1 MATPGIGDPYWF
13 EWYVGLKNIINML
26 NPDNGIEYVIFQC
39 SKYNT
44 IDDVV
49 VGYKDGGHEICYQIK
64 HEIFTSKTQNL
75 TFGKLLEQETK
86 TKPCLLCAIAQGW
99 QAARASAENQIK
111 PILYTNRTLGP
122 NRATRTFNGKSY
134 SSYPIKKFFEKV
146 KTALN
151 KLPEGAEVSFE
162 DKTLQTQWEEM
173 CAAIDTLDT
182 ATIVAFSKAFEIQG
196 NQLGLLDTEHE
207 LITSLAKTFAC
218 SDNLAKELFIKLAAA
233 LRKWTTTSRANEK
246 IFIEDVYSILGAE
259 SEPDLS
265 PHRLAPPFPFFES
278 RKAFS
283 ARLEKQ
289 LRETNKKVVFISGN
303 PGAGKTSIISH
314 LQAEFNLFF
323 LRYHT
328 FRPISP
334 EQHFYN
340 TDGDLCTP
348 ENLWGTLLEQLRYHF
363 RGKLAQYQIPLNNHF
378 CTTEEMRA
386 QVYRLLKIL
395 GREALDREEK
405 IFVCIDGIDHAAR
418 AKNVVSFLD
427 SLYLPEEIPDGI
439 CVIIVGQPADMY
451 QSRYPTWITMP
462 DLVEQINIPNINEN
476 DIKQLILA
484 RAPHFTDDVVGISN
498 LVFQKTQGNNLSAVF
513 AVEELKK
520 LSSLEEVVSHFE
532 KSHISADIQQY
543 YHHMW
548 NFVKHELSSAG
559 LNILYP
565 ESVVSCPI
573 LLMNGRINTRIL
585 ANALPYQ
592 ISKTDWEL
600 IFNKLYPLIIPAD
613 APDEFTLF
621 HNDFR
626 IFLMGQ
632 ITGYQARYEEI
643 AGFLADYLLHHN
655 EGLLTYILT
664 IPLLCHANKKELIPQ
679 YFTSS
684 FVIDALAEGV
694 SKKRLAE
701 YAQLAYD
708 MSCVSKDEKLYCNT
722 YLAIKTLYQHGEY
735 YEYYDFK
742 YQSIDYPELSTIDI
756 AEIRA
761 LPLSIEVL
769 EEYSAVLSLCSKFV
783 NSNTTEYID
792 RAIALY
798 EKWFGSLTP
807 YSFVPLWNG
816 GRTENAWELR
826 NSDVGRVL
834 HQWGSVFSI
843 LKMPLPCIEAPTSD
857 INAAARVIWGD
868 AYFENCF
875 ESKDYERA
883 CDALKGRFVSK
894 RCFEEKLETIF
905 YAGQVAPFETY
916 ISKLATQAN
925 EPSNC
930 LLASAA
936 LALYNHTCILSK
948 QVEPIKHIYDANS
961 YIAVL
966 TAFLIGCAEASSDE
980 AVICSHTKKVYDLPT
995 DSNETEVKQITW
1007 LVRLASLLGKYHMRP
1022 TNMSSEALIRHVKW
1036 FLTTKLRRPFD
1047 YSKAHRFLLFIL
1059 LKSNIGLKLLKT
1071 YDLAAD
1077 LEYTLM
1083 NIDLLG
1089 MHYKVHILEFLKTH
1103 NRLPII
1109 KKYIYAFYGEDGTK
1123 IFLNE
1128 NVVEMHQIFSP
1139 YGMLVAPDIMK
1150 AVSQKIKW
1158 NVVGYTGYKEY
1169 AMQGPSDCF
1178 ELLTSMNPSLWKSYG
1193 HSLYWQSEYASLS
1206 NNGYSSDIQTNI
1218 AKAAAQCGLADFWE
1232 LHFWNEDYQLNPNIL
1247 YQSLFEFISIA
1258 HTKEDL
1264 QALWLFNCGI
1274 HTWYTQEG
1282 RLGGKYIFEACSKKA
1297 AEWNVDFEEIVYKL
1311 TPEWLTIVQHELNS
1325 SKIMSQPDDFTKRFD
1340 EEKQQI
1346 HVEYGEMSYNEILQ
1360 SLPQTA
1366 YLSNATERFR
1376 TISKRIEQ
1384 EQKLNH
1390 DNAVYMIENMCP
1402 YLADKTWRYEGFE
1415 DILKP
1420 LIAASNREGFWLLAK
1435 IIGQN
1440 LSEYNYQISVRNMQ
1454 LLLKLFCC
1462 CEEPKLQNLFEQEL
1476 STQEMWITGN
1486 KHINPDFKIIPVLHD
1501 NTTPTSYA
1509 QYAFMVLME
1518 QIETHNARKIE
1529 GAIYSIYNLGKHFG
1543 EIFTVLSEKW
1553 STYSDFQKDTLL
1565 VIIAR
1570 WFFDQ
1575 IDGLDHLREIV
1586 LLEYRNC
1593 SSLTRKYYLH
1603 SILTSDSKSDISA
1616 SEAIYTPSSSNC
1628 DFPGTPSNV
1637 ISRRVDRFLE
1647 FIEEWYDY
1655 PHMNDDLRI
1664 CIKRSGC
1671 KENYGVDNFQK
1682 IGDCLLPAAIDE
1694 EDRILY
1700 SAEKDGRWVEIP
1712 LLQKKCWLLP
1722 SDDPYLLTEMPHM
1735 VFDDSWFPCISDSY
1749 GEKSDIRINKD
1760 QFSKIVHGNRP
1771 VGEIVLGACVWY
1783 PWNDDDGKLYIETAK
1798 IDTNTLSPYRS
1809 DKVDPC
1815 FGNYG
1820 LLAHGGAL
1828 VEFGGDFAH
1837 INGASLFKVVG
1848 GNMFFY
1854 LCNSQIAP
1862 SEIWREGF
1870 KCVPDHTSPYCWRDE
1885 NGNIVLRF
1893 ERIASPIREAMHEKY
1908 YRQPILFRWLCNS
1921 EWLKETLCKHNLHL
1935 RYVSRLESIP

>member
-182 ATIVAFSKAFEIQG
+182 ATIVAFSKAFE
-196 NQLGLLDTEHE
+196 
-207 LITSLAKTFAC
+207 
-218 SDNLAKELFIKLAAA
+218 
-233 LRKWTTTSRANEK
+233 
-246 IFIEDVYSILGAE
+246 
-259 SEPDLS
+259 
-265 PHRLAPPFPFFES
+265 
-278 RKAFS
+278 
-283 ARLEKQ
+283 
-289 LRETNKKVVFISGN
+289 
-303 PGAGKTSIISH
+303 
-314 LQAEFNLFF
+314 
-323 LRYHT
+323 
-328 FRPISP
+328 
-334 EQHFYN
+334 
-340 TDGDLCTP
+340 
-348 ENLWGTLLEQLRYHF
+348 
-363 RGKLAQYQIPLNNHF
+363 
-378 CTTEEMRA
+378 
-386 QVYRLLKIL
+386 
-395 GREALDREEK
+395 
-405 IFVCIDGIDHAAR
+405 
-418 AKNVVSFLD
+418 
-427 SLYLPEEIPDGI
+427 
-439 CVIIVGQPADMY
+439 
-451 QSRYPTWITMP
+451 
-462 DLVEQINIPNINEN
+462 
-476 DIKQLILA
+476 
-484 RAPHFTDDVVGISN
+484 
-498 LVFQKTQGNNLSAVF
+498 
-513 AVEELKK
+513 
-520 LSSLEEVVSHFE
+520 
-532 KSHISADIQQY
+532 
-543 YHHMW
+543 
-548 NFVKHELSSAG
+548 
-559 LNILYP
+559 
-565 ESVVSCPI
+565 
-573 LLMNGRINTRIL
+573 
-585 ANALPYQ
+585 
-592 ISKTDWEL
+592 
-600 IFNKLYPLIIPAD
+600 
-613 APDEFTLF
+613 
-621 HNDFR
+621 
-626 IFLMGQ
+626 
-632 ITGYQARYEEI
+632 
-643 AGFLADYLLHHN
+643 
-655 EGLLTYILT
+655 
-664 IPLLCHANKKELIPQ
+664 
-679 YFTSS
+679 
-684 FVIDALAEGV
+684 
-694 SKKRLAE
+694 
-701 YAQLAYD
+701 
-708 MSCVSKDEKLYCNT
+708 
-722 YLAIKTLYQHGEY
+722 
-735 YEYYDFK
+735 
-742 YQSIDYPELSTIDI
+742 
-756 AEIRA
+756 
-761 LPLSIEVL
+761 
-769 EEYSAVLSLCSKFV
+769 
-783 NSNTTEYID
+783 
-792 RAIALY
+792 
-798 EKWFGSLTP
+798 
-807 YSFVPLWNG
+807 
-816 GRTENAWELR
+816 
-826 NSDVGRVL
+826 
-834 HQWGSVFSI
+834 
-843 LKMPLPCIEAPTSD
+843 
-857 INAAARVIWGD
+857 
-868 AYFENCF
+868 
-875 ESKDYERA
+875 
-883 CDALKGRFVSK
+883 
-894 RCFEEKLETIF
+894 
-905 YAGQVAPFETY
+905 
-916 ISKLATQAN
+916 
-925 EPSNC
+925 
-930 LLASAA
+930 
-936 LALYNHTCILSK
+936 
-948 QVEPIKHIYDANS
+948 
-961 YIAVL
+961 
-966 TAFLIGCAEASSDE
+966 
-980 AVICSHTKKVYDLPT
+980 
-995 DSNETEVKQITW
+995 
-1007 LVRLASLLGKYHMRP
+1007 
-1022 TNMSSEALIRHVKW
+1022 
-1036 FLTTKLRRPFD
+1036 
-1047 YSKAHRFLLFIL
+1047 
-1059 LKSNIGLKLLKT
+1059 
-1071 YDLAAD
+1071 
-1077 LEYTLM
+1077 
-1083 NIDLLG
+1083 
-1089 MHYKVHILEFLKTH
+1089 
-1103 NRLPII
+1103 
-1109 KKYIYAFYGEDGTK
+1109 
-1123 IFLNE
+1123 
-1128 NVVEMHQIFSP
+1128 
-1139 YGMLVAPDIMK
+1139 
-1150 AVSQKIKW
+1150 
-1158 NVVGYTGYKEY
+1158 
-1169 AMQGPSDCF
+1169 
-1178 ELLTSMNPSLWKSYG
+1178 
-1193 HSLYWQSEYASLS
+1193 
-1206 NNGYSSDIQTNI
+1206 
-1218 AKAAAQCGLADFWE
+1218 
-1232 LHFWNEDYQLNPNIL
+1232 
-1247 YQSLFEFISIA
+1247 
-1258 HTKEDL
+1258 
-1264 QALWLFNCGI
+1264 
-1274 HTWYTQEG
+1274 
-1282 RLGGKYIFEACSKKA
+1282 
-1297 AEWNVDFEEIVYKL
+1297 
-1311 TPEWLTIVQHELNS
+1311 
-1325 SKIMSQPDDFTKRFD
+1325 
-1340 EEKQQI
+1340 
-1346 HVEYGEMSYNEILQ
+1346 
-1360 SLPQTA
+1360 
-1366 YLSNATERFR
+1366 
-1376 TISKRIEQ
+1376 
-1384 EQKLNH
+1384 
-1390 DNAVYMIENMCP
+1390 
-1402 YLADKTWRYEGFE
+1402 
-1415 DILKP
+1415 
-1420 LIAASNREGFWLLAK
+1420 
-1435 IIGQN
+1435 
-1440 LSEYNYQISVRNMQ
+1440 

-1820 LLAHGGAL
+1820 LLAHEGAL

>member
-722 YLAIKTLYQHGEY
+722 YLAIKTL
-735 YEYYDFK
+735 F
-742 YQSIDYPELSTIDI
+742 
-756 AEIRA
+756 
-761 LPLSIEVL
+761 
-769 EEYSAVLSLCSKFV
+769 
-783 NSNTTEYID
+783 
-792 RAIALY
+792 
-798 EKWFGSLTP
+798 
-807 YSFVPLWNG
+807 
-816 GRTENAWELR
+816 
-826 NSDVGRVL
+826 
-834 HQWGSVFSI
+834 
-843 LKMPLPCIEAPTSD
+843 
-857 INAAARVIWGD
+857 
-868 AYFENCF
+868 
-875 ESKDYERA
+875 
-883 CDALKGRFVSK
+883 
-894 RCFEEKLETIF
+894 
-905 YAGQVAPFETY
+905 
-916 ISKLATQAN
+916 
-925 EPSNC
+925 
-930 LLASAA
+930 
-936 LALYNHTCILSK
+936 
-948 QVEPIKHIYDANS
+948 
-961 YIAVL
+961 
-966 TAFLIGCAEASSDE
+966 
-980 AVICSHTKKVYDLPT
+980 ICSHTKKVYDLPT

-1109 KKYIYAFYGEDGTK
+1109 KKYIYALYGEDGTK

-1232 LHFWNEDYQLNPNIL
+1232 LHFWNEDYQL
-1247 YQSLFEFISIA
+1247 
-1258 HTKEDL
+1258 
-1264 QALWLFNCGI
+1264 
-1274 HTWYTQEG
+1274 
-1282 RLGGKYIFEACSKKA
+1282 
-1297 AEWNVDFEEIVYKL
+1297 
-1311 TPEWLTIVQHELNS
+1311 
-1325 SKIMSQPDDFTKRFD
+1325 
-1340 EEKQQI
+1340 
-1346 HVEYGEMSYNEILQ
+1346 
-1360 SLPQTA
+1360 
-1366 YLSNATERFR
+1366 
-1376 TISKRIEQ
+1376 
-1384 EQKLNH
+1384 
-1390 DNAVYMIENMCP
+1390 
-1402 YLADKTWRYEGFE
+1402 
-1415 DILKP
+1415 
-1420 LIAASNREGFWLLAK
+1420 
-1435 IIGQN
+1435 
-1440 LSEYNYQISVRNMQ
+1440 
-1454 LLLKLFCC
+1454 
-1462 CEEPKLQNLFEQEL
+1462 
-1476 STQEMWITGN
+1476 
-1486 KHINPDFKIIPVLHD
+1486 
-1501 NTTPTSYA
+1501 
-1509 QYAFMVLME
+1509 
-1518 QIETHNARKIE
+1518 
-1529 GAIYSIYNLGKHFG
+1529 
-1543 EIFTVLSEKW
+1543 
-1553 STYSDFQKDTLL
+1553 
-1565 VIIAR
+1565 
-1570 WFFDQ
+1570 
-1575 IDGLDHLREIV
+1575 
-1586 LLEYRNC
+1586 
-1593 SSLTRKYYLH
+1593 RKYV
-1603 SILTSDSKSDISA
+1603 S
-1616 SEAIYTPSSSNC
+1616 
-1628 DFPGTPSNV
+1628 
-1637 ISRRVDRFLE
+1637 
-1647 FIEEWYDY
+1647 
-1655 PHMNDDLRI
+1655 
-1664 CIKRSGC
+1664 
-1671 KENYGVDNFQK
+1671 
-1682 IGDCLLPAAIDE
+1682 
-1694 EDRILY
+1694 
-1700 SAEKDGRWVEIP
+1700 
-1712 LLQKKCWLLP
+1712 
-1722 SDDPYLLTEMPHM
+1722 
-1735 VFDDSWFPCISDSY
+1735 VFS
-1749 GEKSDIRINKD
+1749 
-1760 QFSKIVHGNRP
+1760 
-1771 VGEIVLGACVWY
+1771 
-1783 PWNDDDGKLYIETAK
+1783 
-1798 IDTNTLSPYRS
+1798 
-1809 DKVDPC
+1809 
-1815 FGNYG
+1815 
-1820 LLAHGGAL
+1820 
-1828 VEFGGDFAH
+1828 
-1837 INGASLFKVVG
+1837 
-1848 GNMFFY
+1848 
-1854 LCNSQIAP
+1854 
-1862 SEIWREGF
+1862 
-1870 KCVPDHTSPYCWRDE
+1870 
-1885 NGNIVLRF
+1885 
-1893 ERIASPIREAMHEKY
+1893 
-1908 YRQPILFRWLCNS
+1908 
-1921 EWLKETLCKHNLHL
+1921 
-1935 RYVSRLESIP
+1935 